1 MYVITNLVGWA
12 LDALIV
18 VGVLAALVAALVL
31 AVRKAPLRPRTWTA
45 LGVIATVLM
54 VLTEPA
60 KLILVALGQG
70 GYLGLSGRT
79 VATALLGMACMACAG
94 AFLALSAG
102 KKRPLKLLL
111 LLPTALYA
119 LYTLI
124 SSLIMG
130 YVESVYLLLDVGMLL
145 AIVLLA
151 VWYATNRSVGAGIPL
166 ALLSLLLLA
175 AGSIWG
181 RYFGLHVLDTGS
193 TSELDRLL
201 ITFSLGLSPSQFLLL
216 VLAAQ
221 AGLLSAKLRATAPA
235 RPEQP
240 APSAQLAPSAARF
253 CTHCGAPVPAQSRFC
268 TRCGRP
274 L

>member
-1 MYVITNLVGWA
+1 MQVIMNLVGWA

-18 VGVLAALVAALVL
+18 AGVLAALVAAIVL
-31 AVRKAPLRPRTWTA
+31 AVRKAPLRPRTWIA
-45 LGVIATVLM
+45 LGVIAVVLM

-79 VATALLGMACMACAG
+79 VATALLGMVSMACAG
-94 AFLALSAG
+94 VFLALSAG
-102 KKRPLKLLL
+102 KKRLLKLLL

-119 LYTLI
+119 LFTLI

-145 AIVLLA
+145 AIVLLV

-166 ALLSLLLLA
+166 ALLSLLLLT

-193 TSELDRLL
+193 TSELSRLL

-216 VLAAQ
+216 LLAAQ

-235 RPEQP
+235 QP
-240 APSAQLAPSAARF
+240 AQPTPPAQPAPSAARF